1 MLIDKAYF
9 PGMHLNTYTFNT
21 KEEAEKLRNKVNSLG
36 GHAIIEVI
44 AQEFRKF
51 GDPTPIEVFYIVKF
65 H

>member
-21 KEEAEKLRNKVNSLG
+21 KEEAEKLRDKVNSFG
-36 GHAIIEVI
+36 GHAIIETI

-51 GDPTPIEVFYIVKF
+51 DDPIPVEIFYIVKF

>member
-1 MLIDKAYF
+1 MLIDKTYF

-21 KEEAEKLRNKVNSLG
+21 KEEAEKLRNKINSLG
-36 GHAIIEVI
+36 GYAIIEAI

-51 GDPTPIEVFYIVKF
+51 DDPTPVENFYIVKF